1 MSAREVVSLSAAVL
15 LTAAL
20 VDLAISDRL
29 GLLYDLA
36 FVTVC
41 VGAALAVRPDDFFTV
56 GTLPP
61 LAMAGVVL
69 LLALAQPAAIAEP
82 QDGIVQA
89 TMSGLS
95 GHGIAL
101 LTGYAAC
108 LAVLGVRRRFSSRS

>member
-1 MSAREVVSLSAAVL
+1 MSAHEVVSLSAAVL

-36 FVTVC
+36 FVTIC
-41 VGAALAVRPDDFFTV
+41 VGAALAVRPDDFFAV

-61 LAMAGVVL
+61 LAMAGVVVL
-69 LLALAQPAAIAEP
+69 LGLAQPAAIAEP
-82 QDGIVQA
+82 QDGLVQA
-89 TMSGLS
+89 TVSGLS

-101 LTGYAAC
+101 LVGYAAC
-108 LAVLGVRRRFSSRS
+108 LGVLGVRRRVSSLS